1 MRTNRRKLKAMMMM
15 SFQIQHVGMFEI
27 AAMLIILGLMI
38 ALASIGNN
46 EDKP

>member
-1 MRTNRRKLKAMMMM
+1 MRNNRRKLMAMMM
-15 SFQIQHVGMFEI
+15 SLQIQHVGMFEI

>member
-1 MRTNRRKLKAMMMM
+1 MRINRRKLMAMMM

-27 AAMLIILGLMI
+27 VAMLIILGLMI
-38 ALASIGNN
+38 ALASFGNN

>member
-1 MRTNRRKLKAMMMM
+1 VRTNRRKLKAMMM

-38 ALASIGNN
+38 ALASLGNN

>member
-1 MRTNRRKLKAMMMM
+1 MRTDPEKLMAMMM

-38 ALASIGNN
+38 ALASLGNN